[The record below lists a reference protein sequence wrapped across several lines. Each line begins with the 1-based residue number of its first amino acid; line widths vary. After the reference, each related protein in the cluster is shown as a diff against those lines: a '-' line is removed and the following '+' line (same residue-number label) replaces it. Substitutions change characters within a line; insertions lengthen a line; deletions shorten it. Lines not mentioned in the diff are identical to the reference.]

1 MSWGAIVAKRK
12 CVCYRTAACR
22 PGLLMF
28 HERAIA
34 NVSVGPS
41 MPPRRQDLHL
51 TIWNMG
57 GYVEHYHH
65 FLLGFFVPLIRYRKR
80 TWQNAAYGQVVI
92 RSCGPMDGLVR
103 QLG

>member
-1 MSWGAIVAKRK
+1 
-12 CVCYRTAACR
+12 
-22 PGLLMF
+22 MF

-103 QLG
+103 QLGAENITILDKSEHRSGRTRRPL